1 MERDADIDQLLFI
14 LIAEKIEYI
23 LHQRTILF
31 AVK

>member
-1 MERDADIDQLLFI
+1 MERDGDIDQLLFI

-23 LHQRTILF
+23 SHQRTILF